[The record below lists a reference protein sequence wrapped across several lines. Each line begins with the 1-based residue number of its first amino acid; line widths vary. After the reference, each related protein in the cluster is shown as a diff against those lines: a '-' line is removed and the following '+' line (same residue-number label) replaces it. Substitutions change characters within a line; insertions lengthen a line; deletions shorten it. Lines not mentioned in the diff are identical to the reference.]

1 MEKQKRRS
9 IMSVAF
15 IGGISVAVILILGTI
30 WMGRS
35 ASRDTES
42 AVRNV
47 SLLYL
52 DELAE
57 RREQVVASTLS
68 DYIGDMD
75 IALGLMEK
83 DDLKN
88 TENMRAY
95 QARMKQ
101 LYGLEKFAFV
111 DTDGLIYT
119 SRGMRT
125 DIDRYSFD
133 YKNLTEPEV
142 SIKNLDSNNKKVII
156 AVPVDN
162 LPFEGKTLVVCF
174 MEIDMN
180 NMLEE
185 ISMKSNTNNNTTFC
199 NIYTNEGVA
208 LTNMVL
214 GGLAS
219 EDNLLSA
226 MKKADYESGYSFDD
240 LKSGFSESKEGVVS
254 FTYNGIQETLYYV
267 PVEGADWML
276 TYLIRENM
284 ISSVINDQISSISD
298 GIIRR
303 SLIQSV
309 LTALVL
315 VAVFVFMILQMRKN
329 SKLTLEKEVSET
341 ENRVRQQELEE
352 QVAMQ
357 EELLEQ
363 EKKKAEQDEMITA
376 LASDYR
382 SVYYVDLDADDG
394 ICYRND
400 RRIADDVNVGEHF
413 SFHDKFSEYANEY
426 VDEAYREG
434 FLEFIEPA
442 SIRKKLEKETLLV
455 YRYLIHRDGKESYEM
470 LRMAGVRHAEDRT
483 DHIVHAVGVGF
494 TDIDAE
500 MRDSLEKSQALN
512 DALQVAEEASK
523 AKTVFLSNM
532 SHEIRTPM
540 NAIIGLDSLALNDP
554 DISDGTREYLEK
566 IDSLAKHLLGLINDI
581 LDMSRIESG
590 RLVIKSEEFAF
601 SKLIEQV
608 NTIIS
613 GQCREKGLA
622 YNCRINGE
630 IADYYIGD
638 DMKLRQVLINILG
651 NAVKFTPEGGN
662 IDFIVTKTA
671 GYGGKSTLRFE
682 MKDTGV
688 GMSKEYLPKIF
699 ETFSQEDST
708 AANKYGSSG
717 LGMAITKNIVEM
729 MNGKIE
735 VESEKG
741 KGTTFTVSVTL
752 LDSDRE
758 DSGDEDDM
766 MIAPNEMSVLVV
778 DDDKIAG
785 DHAKLVLEK
794 IGISTEVAGSG
805 EEAVEMVKLYNARR
819 EPYNLIVVDWQM
831 PEMDGVETTRQ
842 IRSVVGDKS
851 AIIILTAYNW
861 DDVFEEATEAGVDS
875 FVAKPLFSG
884 DLLDEFKKALKQK
897 KMTTAG
903 EKKKADLTGRR
914 ILLAEDMEI
923 NAEIMLEVLKMGGM
937 EADHAENGKIVVDM
951 FSDSSEGYYDAILM
965 DIRMPEMDGLEA
977 TKMIR
982 ALEREDAKNIPII
995 ALTANAFNEDVQRSL
1010 QAGMNAHLS
1019 KPVDSDILYE
1029 TLGNMIVS

>member
-185 ISMKSNTNNNTTFC
+185 ISMKSDTNNNTTFC

-276 TYLIRENM
+276 TYLIRE
-284 ISSVINDQISSISD
+284 SVINDQISSISD

-566 IDSLAKHLLGLINDI
+566 IDSSAKHLLGLINDI

-805 EEAVEMVKLYNARR
+805 EEAVEMVKLHNARR

>member
-1 MEKQKRRS
+1 MEKQKRSS
-9 IMSVAF
+9 IMSVAV

-57 RREQVVASTLS
+57 RHEQVVASTLS

-95 QARMKQ
+95 QAKMKQ

-119 SRGMRT
+119 SRGTRT

-185 ISMKSNTNNNTTFC
+185 ISMKSDTNNNTTFC

-226 MKKADYESGYSFDD
+226 MEKADFESGYSFDD
-240 LKSGFSESKEGVVS
+240 LKSDFSESKEGVVS
-254 FTYNGIQETLYYV
+254 FSYNGIQETLYYV

-276 TYLIRENM
+276 TYLIRE
-284 ISSVINDQISSISD
+284 SVINDQISSISD

-303 SLIQSV
+303 SLVQSV

-329 SKLTLEKEVSET
+329 SKLTLEKEISET

-363 EKKKAEQDEMITA
+363 EKKKAEQDKMITA

-382 SVYYVDLDADDG
+382 SVYYVDLDADNG
-394 ICYRND
+394 ICYRSD
-400 RRIADDVNVGEHF
+400 RKIADDVNVGEHF

-426 VDEAYREG
+426 VDEAYREE

-442 SIRKKLEKETLLV
+442 AIRKKLEKETLLV

-554 DISDGTREYLEK
+554 GISDGTREYLEK
-566 IDSLAKHLLGLINDI
+566 IDSSAKHLLVLINDI

-794 IGISTEVAGSG
+794 IGISAEVAGSG
-805 EEAVEMVKLYNARR
+805 EEAVEMVKLHHARR

-842 IRSVVGDKS
+842 IRSVVGDES

-861 DDVFEEATEAGVDS
+861 DDVLEEATEAGVDS

-884 DLLDEFKKALKQK
+884 NLLDEFKKALKKK

-903 EKKKADLTGRR
+903 EKEKADLTGRR

-965 DIRMPEMDGLEA
+965 DMRMPEMDGLEA

-995 ALTANAFNEDVQRSL
+995 ALTANAFDEDVQRSL
-1010 QAGMNAHLS
+1010 QAGLNAHLS
-1019 KPVDSDILYE
+1019 KPVDPDILYE